1 MTALPR
7 LLPRA
12 GQWRMFREWIAEV
25 HRSPGN
31 DSNPWMSS
39 PCCLSGPVPITAYSP
54 TICATARATTPCSW
68 DAFAT
73 LTGMSFANAS
83 S

>member
-1 MTALPR
+1 MI
-7 LLPRA
+7 
-12 GQWRMFREWIAEV
+12 REWIAEAD
-25 HRSPGN
+25 RSLRSHSISWVSLWTERVKG
-31 DSNPWMSS
+31 
-39 PCCLSGPVPITAYSP
+39 VPAATGYSP
-54 TICATARATTPCSW
+54 TICATARATTPCSC